1 MPSTPVAREAFSKY
15 LDNNQL
21 KVLQIVYFALAM
33 GVSTFAFVVYFLH
46 TQNGDVPP
54 PEDSAVPLMTNV
66 HFVVLIA
73 AIFLS
78 RFIYDKMFSNISA
91 DVMTSPQM
99 IWDKMRSAHIVR
111 LAVLEAPVFI
121 GLVTCLIGSQD
132 GFLNQEPTYW
142 VNLVSLVI
150 FLAFVAM
157 NFPNKD
163 KLLNEFRFR
172 FGRN

>member
-1 MPSTPVAREAFSKY
+1 MSNTPVTREAFSEY

-33 GVSTFAFVVYFLH
+33 GVTTFAFVVYFLY
-46 TQNGDVPP
+46 TQAGDVPA
-54 PEDSAVPLMTNV
+54 PENSSVPLMTNV

-78 RFIYDKMFSNISA
+78 KFIYEKMFSNIPA
-91 DVMTSPQM
+91 DVMTTPQM

-142 VNLVSLVI
+142 VNLISLVI
-150 FLAFVAM
+150 FLGFVAL
-157 NFPNKD
+157 NFPNKG
-163 KLLNEFRFR
+163 KLLNEFRYR
-172 FGRN
+172 FGVN

>member
-1 MPSTPVAREAFSKY
+1 MPSTPVTSEAFSDY
-15 LDNNQL
+15 LDGNKL

-46 TQNGDVPP
+46 TQNADIPP
-54 PEDSAVPLMTNV
+54 PEGSAVPLMTNV
-66 HFVVLIA
+66 HFAVLIT

-78 RFIYDKMFSNISA
+78 RFIYEKMFSNIPA
-91 DVMTSPQM
+91 DVMTTPQM
-99 IWDKMRSAHIVR
+99 IWDKFRSAHIVR

-142 VNLVSLVI
+142 VNLVSLII
-150 FLAFVAM
+150 FLGFVAL
-157 NFPNKD
+157 NFPNRD

-172 FGRN
+172 FGGN